1 MAAQMK
7 PDIKR
12 VIRNCVVDV
21 DSANWNACVDYP
33 HKENNA
39 TTTSMLWNKVYTQ
52 IYVDTM
58 VSVLNHNSL
67 HRSINEVLENGN

>member
-1 MAAQMK
+1 MK

-12 VIRNCVVDV
+12 VIRNCVIDI
-21 DSANWNACVDYP
+21 DNANWNACEDYP
-33 HKENNA
+33 EKEKGA
-39 TTTSMLWNKVYTQ
+39 ATSMLWNKVYTQ